1 MFNRILSFV
10 GSVLTA
16 FVLLVYGASAAVMVV
31 FLYAAPA
38 FTQKYGVLS
47 YAAFMLLW
55 SFSLTVL
62 NMATLAYI
70 IKRRSKADFMVLTRG
85 AGYPFVLSGLELSHV
100 MWYGTTAIA
109 RNAAYSGPIRLWATA
124 IKYIG
129 SLHIAAL
136 LALLML
142 SDFA

>member
-16 FVLLVYGASAAVMVV
+16 FVLLVYGASAVAMVV
-31 FLYAAPA
+31 FFYEAPA

-47 YAAFMLLW
+47 YVVFMLLW
-55 SFSLTVL
+55 SFSLIVL
-62 NMATLAYI
+62 NMAALAYT
-70 IKRRSKADFMVLTRG
+70 IKRRSKAEFMELTRG
-85 AGYPFVLSGLELSHV
+85 EGYSFVLSGLQLSRV

-109 RNAAYSGPIRLWATA
+109 RNAAYSRPIRLWAAA
-124 IKYIG
+124 IKYVG

-136 LALLML
+136 LALLIL
-142 SDFA
+142 NDIS